1 MVHRRRAG
9 RKWLCPLHQVIVA
22 AMRSLTLLLALFVT
36 QTSAMES
43 ITIQPGTDELHQF
56 LQDRRAS
63 GAAAEPLELR
73 LATGVHRLTR
83 PLEITP
89 DHGPLSFV
97 GEPNS
102 TISGG
107 ESPALLSRHAPG
119 HRTAPH
125 PTPPKPTHGPPSHP
139 SAQPAPSRPRQG
151 CP

>member
-1 MVHRRRAG
+1 
-9 RKWLCPLHQVIVA
+9 
-22 AMRSLTLLLALFVT
+22 MRSLALLLGAV
-36 QTSAMES
+36 QTSAME
-43 ITIQPGTDELHQF
+43 TVTVQPGTDELHRV

-63 GAAAEPLELR
+63 DVTDVTEPLELR

-89 DHGPLSFV
+89 AHGPLSFV

-107 ESPALLSRHAPG
+107 EPPALLSQPH
-119 HRTAPH
+119 HRDATPPH
-125 PTPPKPTHGPPSHP
+125 PAHP
-139 SAQPAPSRPRQG
+139 RAQPAPSRPRQG